1 MNNPLGRRDMA
12 HEDRTFAED
21 GDLVAYLDG
30 ELPPERRAA
39 LEEKMAGDP
48 ALADRL
54 SVLQSGG
61 RPFRQAFD
69 AVLKAAPVERLSA
82 ALEQELQLQ
91 RNRSLGGRRLPAW
104 AAIAASLTILVVG
117 LGAGYTLR
125 SFDTP
130 AMPEDGVRGEEA
142 DSGAW
147 GQMLASDLALYTP
160 ESLALI
166 EPGQTPTDSE
176 LQAIG
181 AKLNVSLSAERLAL
195 PGLTLKQARLLAFR
209 DTPFIQ
215 LVYLDPQHGPV
226 AFCIFASSGGI
237 ETPEST
243 SSAGM
248 NLVYWA
254 NDRESYMLIGR
265 APAPDLQGLAGSL
278 AKKFPPS
285 QA

>member
-1 MNNPLGRRDMA
+1 MNNQSGRRDMA

-21 GDLVAYLDG
+21 GDLVAYIDG

-39 LEEKMAGDP
+39 LEEKIAGDP

-54 SVLQSGG
+54 RILQSGG

-69 AVLKAAPVERLSA
+69 AVLEAAPLERLSA
-82 ALEQELQLQ
+82 ALEHDLRRR
-91 RNRSLGGRRLPAW
+91 RNRSSAGRRLPAW
-104 AAIAASLTILVVG
+104 TAVAASLVILSVG

-125 SFDTP
+125 SFGIPGLT
-130 AMPEDGVRGEEA
+130 EDGVRGEEA

-160 ESLALI
+160 ESLAMI
-166 EPGQTPTDSE
+166 GPGQTPTDSE
-176 LQAIG
+176 LGAVG
-181 AKLNVSLSAERLAL
+181 AKLNVALSADRLAL
-195 PGLTLKQARLLAFR
+195 PGLALKQARLLAFR

-226 AFCIFASSGGI
+226 AFCIFAKSGGI
-237 ETPEST
+237 EAPES
-243 SSAGM
+243 SRSAGM

-265 APAPDLQGLAGSL
+265 APTRDLQDLAGSL
-278 AKKFPPS
+278 ARKFPPS
-285 QA
+285 PA